1 VIRSLSSAISDYL
14 AGILVIMQLVFTA
27 YVWTLN
33 PVSLQS
39 QRVFGLIAAA
49 DLITFAFVVYV
60 PYTRLMNRQVKL
72 SWVFVTGLALALVLA
87 LVIWTIHQP
96 A

>member
-1 VIRSLSSAISDYL
+1 MMPSLSGAISDYL
-14 AGILVIMQLVFTA
+14 AGMLVVLQLVFTT
-27 YVWTLN
+27 YVWTLS

-39 QRVFGLIAAA
+39 QRIFSLIAAA
-49 DLITFAFVVYV
+49 DLLAFAFIIYV

-72 SWVFVTGLALALVLA
+72 LWVFTTGVALVIILG

-96 A
+96 V